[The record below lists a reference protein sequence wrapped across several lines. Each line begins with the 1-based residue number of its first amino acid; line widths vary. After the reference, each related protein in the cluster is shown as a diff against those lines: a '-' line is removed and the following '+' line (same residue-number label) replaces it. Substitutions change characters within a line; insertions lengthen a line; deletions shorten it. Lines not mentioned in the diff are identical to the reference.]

1 MRPPHFGWI
10 WLKET
15 LSDDAAVNIRMGI
28 ETRPKEIVPDPM
40 ECGGI
45 RGSLPWELT
54 EQASTVF
61 YCPQPRL
68 CLHRPPTQ
76 ERSPASSMSP
86 RGNASRPKSRAR
98 GPAGGPES
106 GDAAE
111 RDAASGSREGDAPLE
126 AYRRKRDPD
135 RTPEPFGGAVAPA
148 GERFVVQQH
157 WARNMHF

>member
-15 LSDDAAVNIRMGI
+15 LSDEAAVNIRMGI

-68 CLHRPPTQ
+68 CCIGRPPRNVHPPRPCRPAATLHD
-76 ERSPASSMSP
+76 RSHA
-86 RGNASRPKSRAR
+86 RA
-98 GPAGGPES
+98 
-106 GDAAE
+106 
-111 RDAASGSREGDAPLE
+111 AP
-126 AYRRKRDPD
+126 P
-135 RTPEPFGGAVAPA
+135 
-148 GERFVVQQH
+148 
-157 WARNMHF
+157 